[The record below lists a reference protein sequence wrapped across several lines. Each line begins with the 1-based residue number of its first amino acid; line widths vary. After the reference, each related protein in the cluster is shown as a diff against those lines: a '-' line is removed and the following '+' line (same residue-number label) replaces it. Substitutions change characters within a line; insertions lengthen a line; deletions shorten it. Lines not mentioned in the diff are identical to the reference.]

1 MGPAY
6 TDATCSDL
14 ICIEQA
20 GFKGISYC
28 IFALFA
34 VSSVEGSQV
43 SLTRVTRGDSGAY
56 LCIASNGVPSPVSK
70 RIMLYVH
77 CKWFP
82 NVVYYFFTVLK
93 K

>member
-1 MGPAY
+1 
-6 TDATCSDL
+6 
-14 ICIEQA
+14 
-20 GFKGISYC
+20 
-28 IFALFA
+28 

-82 NVVYYFFTVLK
+82 NVVYNFYSAEKLTNLQIRYESIY
-93 K
+93 